1 MIYIIETQ
9 LTAGGVPQE
18 EEMRSKSNKVYSL
31 AQVAKLLHRSK
42 STIYNYVIVGL
53 IQVSPEA
60 RVGRAGRTVTEAE
73 YLRLKRDGVDPTG
86 VKDELVKRG
95 AITGKTAKKKRA
107 VRGASKTA
115 AKTTAKKRVKRKVA
129 ATSAKKQVK
138 RGAAAARPVKK
149 QTRRGAAGRAAK
161 KSKR

>member
-1 MIYIIETQ
+1 
-9 LTAGGVPQE
+9 
-18 EEMRSKSNKVYSL
+18 MRSKSNKVYSL

-95 AITGKTAKKKRA
+95 AITGKSAKKKRT

-115 AKTTAKKRVKRKVA
+115 AKTTAKKRVKRKIA
-129 ATSAKKQVK
+129 ATSAKKRVK
-138 RGAAAARPVKK
+138 RGAAAARTPVKK
-149 QTRRGAAGRAAK
+149 QTRRGAAGKSAK
-161 KSKR
+161 RSKR